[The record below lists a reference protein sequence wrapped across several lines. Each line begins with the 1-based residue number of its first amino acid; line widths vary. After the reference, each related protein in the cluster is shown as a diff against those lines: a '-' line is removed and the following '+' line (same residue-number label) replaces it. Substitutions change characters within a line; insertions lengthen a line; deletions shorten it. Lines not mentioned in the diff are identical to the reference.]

1 VPRDE
6 KRRASILSA
15 AAGAFAERGYA
26 ATSMDD
32 VAAAAGI
39 TRLVVYRH
47 FESKGALYIAVLERV
62 SHRLAEEFAKEIAT
76 PMRTGRASVLA
87 LMRVGRE
94 DPAAFALLW
103 RHAAREPE
111 FADYTSRFHRAIVQ
125 LVAEMLATVD
135 IGDERRMEWAAETLV
150 SYVVGAVLHWLDAGP
165 SSGDDETVDQISA
178 SLPAVIEAWAT
189 VHRRGLTSRIP
200 AGASATPR

>member
-15 AAGAFAERGYA
+15 AAGAFAERGFA
-26 ATSMDD
+26 GTSMDD
-32 VAAAAGI
+32 VAVAAGI

-47 FESKGALYIAVLERV
+47 FPSKDALYIAVLERV

-76 PMRTGRASVLA
+76 PVRTGRASVLA

-103 RHAAREPE
+103 RHAAREAE
-111 FADYTSRFHRAIVQ
+111 FADYAARFHQAIVGM
-125 LVAEMLATVD
+125 VAEMLAAVD
-135 IGDERRMEWAAETLV
+135 VGDRQRLQWAAEALV
-150 SYVVGAVLHWLDAGP
+150 SYVVSAVLHWLDEGP
-165 SSGDDETVDQISA
+165 PSGDDETVEQISA
-178 SLPAVIEAWAT
+178 SLPAIIEAWGK
-189 VHRRGLTSRIP
+189 VHRRAVTGRTP